1 MSRVIVMVLLV
12 LIPCSSSRANTDSPA
27 EAISIRPADPPSAE
41 LLDKMIRWRR
51 IYREEM
57 APVREQWSRVV
68 KTIHDGRISELP
80 LVCPDFR
87 DRLEKLDRR
96 KLYAVEDPVVRTWLA
111 RGMVLLDG
119 AAGQCRSDR
128 FFALGFRLYK
138 ARHVIQAIDRR
149 LERYQ

>member
-1 MSRVIVMVLLV
+1 MVVLV
-12 LIPCSSSRANTDSPA
+12 LIPCSGSRGNTDSPG
-27 EAISIRPADPPSAE
+27 EAISIRPADPPAAE
-41 LLDKMIRWRR
+41 LLDKMIRWKRL
-51 IYREEM
+51 YREEM

-68 KTIHDGRISELP
+68 KTIHEGRISELP

-96 KLYAVEDPVVRTWLA
+96 KLYAVEDPMVRAWLG
-111 RGMVLLDG
+111 RGMALLDG
-119 AAGQCRSDR
+119 AAGQCRSNR

-149 LERYQ
+149 LEKYQ